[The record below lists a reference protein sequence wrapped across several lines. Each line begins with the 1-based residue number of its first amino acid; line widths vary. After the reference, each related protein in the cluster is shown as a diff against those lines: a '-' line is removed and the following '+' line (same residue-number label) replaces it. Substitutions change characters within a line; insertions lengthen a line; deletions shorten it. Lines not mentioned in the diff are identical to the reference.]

1 TLADLRFGDAV
12 GGAGFVGVQ
21 SREAAEG
28 LPEGG
33 EGWRHI
39 VASPVRHCP
48 RHGAAQYRRGGKID
62 SMIVWQEHRTQFD
75 HIRCGAVTEA
85 CNWWQRFKSGN
96 FSKS

>member
-1 TLADLRFGDAV
+1 MLADLRIRYAV
-12 GGAGFVGVQ
+12 TEAAVVRVQ
-21 SREAAEG
+21 SHDAAQR

-33 EGWRHI
+33 DGWRHI
-39 VASPVRHCP
+39 VAYPVRHCP